1 MIINFRIKESKKGI
15 RCEADAFLSLKTE
28 GRFRFP
34 SFKDSGFKS
43 NADAKANA
51 DAKKWEIILS
61 LSKNHCT
68 FVRNWNIMKTKLIIN
83 RSILVLLM
91 LLISGHVWAN
101 HLNLRF
107 CLTLSHP
114 SCELQLLNSTSD
126 DSNPTLTDTTTPDY
140 SFYQVTDASSLSDGD
155 QIIITNVVNCAAM
168 STTQNNN
175 NRAQT
180 PIELKDGIITNI
192 SDQVQ
197 LISLEQ
203 NSSSTWLLNVGNG
216 YLYAPSNSE
225 NILQTTNK
233 NDSKRYAEIIP
244 AKLKENALTIH
255 FTGSKR
261 SYIGYN
267 DLWENFCCY
276 YNENNQKYI
285 EIFKRYTTVSVKEG
299 TNGRFYATYASSNY
313 NLDFSQVEGLNAYIV
328 TDQVDGGALTLQK
341 VEKVPANTPVLV
353 CGTQATSY
361 QVPTNASAASVS
373 TNLLKIA
380 TTDTYGDGS
389 TIFVLSSV
397 SGVMGFSRVE
407 VGKVIPAG
415 QIYLE
420 LPKGVPSKP
429 FYDFTSTDLNAI
441 TSVLTDAIT
450 PSAQFYHVNGQRVR
464 MPLQQGIYIIN
475 GKKVFLEK

>member
-1 MIINFRIKESKKGI
+1 M
-15 RCEADAFLSLKTE
+15 
-28 GRFRFP
+28 
-34 SFKDSGFKS
+34 
-43 NADAKANA
+43 
-51 DAKKWEIILS
+51 S

-68 FVRNWNIMKTKLIIN
+68 FVRNWNTMKTKLIIN
-83 RSILVLLM
+83 RGILFLLM
-91 LLISGHVWAN
+91 LLISGNVWAN
-101 HLNLRF
+101 LNLRF
-107 CLTLSHP
+107 GHTFSHF
-114 SCELQLLNSTSD
+114 SCVLHPLDSTSD
-126 DSNPTLTDTTTPDY
+126 DLPPTSTDITPSDY
-140 SFYQVTDASSLSDGD
+140 TFYQVTDASSLSDGD
-155 QIIITNVVNCAAM
+155 QIIITNIANGVAM
-168 STTQNNN
+168 STTQNQN
-175 NRAQT
+175 NRSQT

-203 NSSSTWLLNVGNG
+203 NSASTWLLNVGNG

-285 EIFKRYTTVSVKEG
+285 EIFKRYTTVNVQEG
-299 TNGRFYATYASSNY
+299 MNGCFYSTYASSDF
-313 NLDFSQVEGLNAYIV
+313 NLDFSQVDGLDAYIV
-328 TDQVDGGALTLQK
+328 SELASDGTLMLQK
-341 VEKVPANTPVLV
+341 VEKVPANTAVLV
-353 CGTQATSY
+353 CGTQAKSY

-380 TTDTYGDGS
+380 TSDTYGNGT

-397 SGVMGFSRVE
+397 NGVMGFSRVE
-407 VGKVIPAG
+407 AGKVIPAG
-415 QIYLE
+415 QVYLE
-420 LPKGVPSKP
+420 LPKGMPSKA
-429 FYDFTSTDLNAI
+429 FYDLTTSNLNAI
-441 TSVLTDAIT
+441 PTIIADAIT
-450 PSAQFYHVNGQRVR
+450 PSTQIYHVNGQRLR
-464 MPLQQGIYIIN
+464 TALQHGIYIIN
-475 GKKVFLEK
+475 GRKVLLRP